1 MKSFTQTYTINAPL
15 EKVWKAL
22 IDPEEIDLWGAGP
35 AVMDD
40 QEGTEFKLWD
50 GDIYGKNIEVV
61 KNARL
66 AESAKRARLVQEWSE
81 DGWDAPSKVTF
92 ELSQKDGKTIV
103 NLTHENV
110 PDSEAKEIEDG
121 WKRHYLGPLK
131 KYVELT

>member
-50 GDIYGKNIEVV
+50 GDIYGKNIEV
-61 KNARL
+61 KK
-66 AESAKRARLVQEWSE
+66 EARLVQEWSE
-81 DGWDAPSKVTF
+81 DGWETPSKVAF
-92 ELSQKDGKTIV
+92 DLSEKDGKTIV
-103 NLTHENV
+103 DLTHENV